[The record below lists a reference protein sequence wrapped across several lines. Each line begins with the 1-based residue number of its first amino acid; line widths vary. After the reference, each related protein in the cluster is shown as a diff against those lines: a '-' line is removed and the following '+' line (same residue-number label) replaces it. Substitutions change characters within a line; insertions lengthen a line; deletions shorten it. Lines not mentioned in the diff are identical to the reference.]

1 MKKLGISRKEADMKK
16 NVGGID
22 KILRFILGIAAI
34 VIGVFAPIAGGLRIV
49 AFAIAAIALLTAI
62 FGF

>member
-1 MKKLGISRKEADMKK
+1 MKK

-22 KILRFILGIAAI
+22 KILRIVLGLALLLT
-34 VIGVFAPIAGGLRIV
+34 GLLAPLGANLRILALV
-49 AFAIAAIALLTAI
+49 LAAVALLTGI

>member
-1 MKKLGISRKEADMKK
+1 MAK

-22 KILRFILGIAAI
+22 MILRFILGIAA
-34 VIGVFAPIAGGLRIV
+34 VSVGVFAPIAGGLRIIAFVV
-49 AFAIAAIALLTAI
+49 AAVALFTAI

>member
-1 MKKLGISRKEADMKK
+1 MKK

-22 KILRFILGIAAI
+22 KILRLILGIAAI
-34 VIGVFAPIAGGLRIV
+34 LVGIFAPIAGGLRIAVFVV
-49 AFAIAAIALLTAI
+49 AAVALFTAI

>member
-1 MKKLGISRKEADMKK
+1 MKK

-22 KILRFILGIAAI
+22 KILRVILGIAALL
-34 VIGVFAPIAGGLRIV
+34 VGAFAPIAGGLRIIAFVV
-49 AFAIAAIALLTAI
+49 AAVALFTAI

>member
-1 MKKLGISRKEADMKK
+1 MTK

-22 KILRFILGIAAI
+22 KILRIIIGIVA
-34 VIGVFAPIAGGLRIV
+34 VLVGVFAPIAGGLRIIAFMV
-49 AFAIAAIALLTAI
+49 AAVALFTSI

>member
-1 MKKLGISRKEADMKK
+1 MTK

-22 KILRFILGIAAI
+22 KILRFILGIAA
-34 VIGVFAPIAGGLRIV
+34 VLVGVFAPIAGGLRIIAFVV
-49 AFAIAAIALLTAI
+49 AAVALFTAT

>member
-1 MKKLGISRKEADMKK
+1 MKK

-22 KILRFILGIAAI
+22 KILRFILGIAA
-34 VIGVFAPIAGGLRIV
+34 VLVGVFAPIAGGLRIIAFVVAAV
-49 AFAIAAIALLTAI
+49 AFFTGI

>member
-1 MKKLGISRKEADMKK
+1 MKK

-22 KILRFILGIAAI
+22 KIVRFILGIAAI
-34 VIGVFAPIAGGLRIV
+34 FVGIFAPIAGGLRVV
-49 AFAIAAIALLTAI
+49 AFVVAAVALLTAI

>member
-1 MKKLGISRKEADMKK
+1 MTK

-22 KILRFILGIAAI
+22 KILRFILGIAA
-34 VIGVFAPIAGGLRIV
+34 VLLGLFAPIASGIRIIAFVV
-49 AFAIAAIALLTAI
+49 AAVALFTAI

>member
-1 MKKLGISRKEADMKK
+1 MKK

-22 KILRFILGIAAI
+22 KILRFILGIVALVVGI
-34 VIGVFAPIAGGLRIV
+34 FAPIAGGLRIV
-49 AFAIAAIALLTAI
+49 VFVVAAVALFTAI

>member
-1 MKKLGISRKEADMKK
+1 MKK

-22 KILRFILGIAAI
+22 KLLRFILGIAAI
-34 VIGVFAPIAGGLRIV
+34 VAGVFAPIAEGLRIV
-49 AFAIAAIALLTAI
+49 AFVVAAVALFTAI